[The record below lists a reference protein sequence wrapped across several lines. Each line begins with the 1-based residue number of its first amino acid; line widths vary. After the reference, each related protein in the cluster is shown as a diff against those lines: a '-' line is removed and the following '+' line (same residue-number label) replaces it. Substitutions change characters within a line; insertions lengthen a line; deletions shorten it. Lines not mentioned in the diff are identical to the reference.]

1 MHIVRIR
8 TKNWMCFRGEHVL
21 DLRPGAYAVVARA
34 EDDADRSNG
43 SGKTALLEIVLH
55 ALEGEHRKRTED
67 EWITRG
73 ESSGEN
79 ELTLSN
85 GARIL
90 RSRSRGKRTTLY
102 YFPAGGGQ
110 PAMQDEAQRLIRELV
125 GLSADDFRAT
135 CYLGQR
141 QTARLVLAKSEERM
155 SVVSSWLRLAPLE
168 RCEDAAR
175 TRASALAQRLQVV
188 DVQRAQYR
196 ESLANASEDALQDAL
211 SLADNE
217 GARANDRV
225 TALTEEISSNAERVV
240 AQRASQEYDEVVAE
254 GTRLRADYEARD
266 VGSLEKKLA
275 EVERRLDVARSD
287 FQAYSRDKSTKA
299 VLARGDFDGR
309 CPVAEIRCPAT
320 REINAQRVRNKRLF
334 ADATERAATADAV
347 LIEVTGESTS
357 LAAEIQAAERIHVRL
372 TALREQASRLKE
384 RRGGKGPQPEDPQ
397 VLRDALGKAQEA
409 LRMALERVA
418 AAREALRLSREV
430 RTRLE
435 ALDAEATRL
444 GDDLAT
450 AREAVV
456 VFGKSGAQR
465 RVAES
470 AMAEIEDGTNAILSA
485 CGVDLTVRVT
495 WSREGQGLARACD
508 ACGHPYPASA
518 RAKSCDRCHAGR
530 GPQLIHRCEF
540 ELSDQSGG
548 LEDLAGV
555 GLQLSAAT
563 WLRRERDIAWSTA
576 LVDEPFGAL
585 DRANRRALG
594 SHLAAML
601 SGRYGFEQ
609 SFVVAHSPDVLA
621 AMPNCVEIVRRGRNS
636 EMRIR

>member
-175 TRASALAQRLQVV
+175 TRVSALAQRLQVV

-287 FQAYSRDKSTKA
+287 FLAYSRD
-299 VLARGDFDGR
+299 
-309 CPVAEIRCPAT
+309 
-320 REINAQRVRNKRLF
+320 
-334 ADATERAATADAV
+334 
-347 LIEVTGESTS
+347 
-357 LAAEIQAAERIHVRL
+357 
-372 TALREQASRLKE
+372 
-384 RRGGKGPQPEDPQ
+384 
-397 VLRDALGKAQEA
+397 
-409 LRMALERVA
+409 
-418 AAREALRLSREV
+418 
-430 RTRLE
+430 
-435 ALDAEATRL
+435 
-444 GDDLAT
+444 
-450 AREAVV
+450 
-456 VFGKSGAQR
+456 
-465 RVAES
+465 
-470 AMAEIEDGTNAILSA
+470 
-485 CGVDLTVRVT
+485 
-495 WSREGQGLARACD
+495 
-508 ACGHPYPASA
+508 
-518 RAKSCDRCHAGR
+518 
-530 GPQLIHRCEF
+530 
-540 ELSDQSGG
+540 
-548 LEDLAGV
+548 
-555 GLQLSAAT
+555 
-563 WLRRERDIAWSTA
+563 
-576 LVDEPFGAL
+576 
-585 DRANRRALG
+585 
-594 SHLAAML
+594 
-601 SGRYGFEQ
+601 
-609 SFVVAHSPDVLA
+609 
-621 AMPNCVEIVRRGRNS
+621 
-636 EMRIR
+636 